1 MMNNP
6 IKHFGF
12 QAENYKILLIGL
24 AINIFGF
31 LLMIGGGSEDPNKFD
46 ASELFS
52 TVRITIAPMLIV
64 GGYIVILFS
73 IIKKPK
79 NPNALSGKANNDI
92 PQVDKEIGGA
102 QAQKKTETPL
112 SQKQSYFNKNKK

>member
-1 MMNNP
+1 MNNP

-24 AINIFGF
+24 AINILGF
-31 LLMIGGGSEDPNKFD
+31 LLMIGGGSDDPSKFD

-79 NPNALSGKANNDI
+79 NPNALSGKTDNDI
-92 PQVDKEIGGA
+92 AQVDKEIVGT
-102 QAQKKTETPL
+102 QSQKTTETPPA
-112 SQKQSYFNKNKK
+112 QKQSYFNKNKK